1 MANKYMKKCS
11 APLIIREI
19 QIKTTMSYRL
29 TPIRMDIFKK
39 NINNKHWQ
47 GGREKGTLNRY
58 SHYGKQYEEF
68 SK

>member
-1 MANKYMKKCS
+1 MKKCS
-11 APLIIREI
+11 ALLIIREI

-39 NINNKHWQ
+39 NTNNKHWQ
-47 GGREKGTLNRY
+47 GGREKGTLNWY